1 MIRRKLF
8 KLAALAC
15 ASVSLAAVSFA
26 SYAFPNKPIRLIVP
40 FSPGG
45 GTDILARQLA
55 EHLSKTQGWSVIV
68 ENKPGGNGAIALA
81 SIARATPDGH
91 EIILA
96 LRENIVISPLLSGTN
111 GAFKPLD
118 DFTSISNVASSPM
131 MIVSGADSKYKTIGQ
146 VLEAAKKDPT
156 ALRFGTSGQ
165 GSMSHLLL
173 AMLEAKA
180 GAGMIHV
187 PYKGSN
193 PALTDMVGGHVEL
206 VGGSIGSAKA
216 FLESKRAIPL
226 AVSSLERVKAF
237 PNVPTIAEQGYPGF
251 NVVTWYGL
259 FGPKGVP
266 VAAVEKISAAV
277 NQTLSDPAF
286 QKVLSDQGMIPEKGS
301 PKQFDDMFR
310 ADYLELEKQ
319 LKTLKM

>member
-1 MIRRKLF
+1 MIKRKLVA
-8 KLAALAC
+8 AALFC
-15 ASVSLAAVSFA
+15 SAAVMAIAPSVA
-26 SYAFPNKPIRLIVP
+26 QAFPTKPIRLVVP

-55 EHLSKTQGWSVIV
+55 DQLSKQEGWNIV
-68 ENKPGGNGAIALA
+68 VDNRPGGNGTIAL
-81 SIARATPDGH
+81 STVSRAAADGH

-96 LRENIVISPLLSGTN
+96 LRENIVITPLLNGTG
-111 GAFKPLD
+111 GAFDPLK
-118 DFTSISNVASSPM
+118 DFTAIANVADSPM
-131 MIVSGADSKYKTIGQ
+131 IIVTGADSKLKNIND
-146 VLEAAKKDPT
+146 VLNIAKKDPE

-173 AMLEAKA
+173 AMLEKTA

-206 VGGSIGSAKA
+206 VGGSIGSAKS
-216 FLESKRAIPL
+216 FLDGGRAKAM
-226 AVSSLERVKAF
+226 AVSSLERVPAY

-266 VAAVEKISAAV
+266 QEAIDTINAAV
-277 NQTLSDPAF
+277 NKVLANPQFQETLS
-286 QKVLSDQGMIPEKGS
+286 LQGMRPVPGTPQE
-301 PKQFDDMFR
+301 FDSMFR
-310 ADYLELEKQ
+310 ADYADLESQ
-319 LKTLKM
+319 LKTLNM